1 MKKLL
6 LLSALFI
13 FACGYEQTFEIT
25 DGQSMCMIGKGKG
38 QDATINPYANKD
50 YSYALI
56 ENIGSVDFQVRIES
70 IEKDLKQ
77 FLINPNDKRVVK
89 LYRNTILY
97 IDALTLEKVEAK
109 INYTLHED
117 ELQLIPPTTN

>member
-13 FACGYEQTFEIT
+13 FACGYGQTFEIT